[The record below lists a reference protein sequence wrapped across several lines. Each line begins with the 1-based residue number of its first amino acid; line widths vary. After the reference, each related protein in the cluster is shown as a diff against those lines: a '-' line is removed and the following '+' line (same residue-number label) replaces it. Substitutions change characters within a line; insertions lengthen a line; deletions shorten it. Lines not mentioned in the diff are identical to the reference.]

1 MADSPVSYQDVLSA
15 PNWANLI
22 SKRDMCCALF
32 DMLSCKGQ
40 SKAFVICNY
49 EIDFNMHVH
58 CTALPLM
65 KVESWKGKLLFRLH
79 NTVCTATWLIHCKA
93 LHSLQGWSTVVLL
106 GGIQYTGVQVCGRNT
121 IWWECSYVGGRTT
134 IWKAHFRSDV
144 GVGARSLR

>member
-1 MADSPVSYQDVLSA
+1 
-15 PNWANLI
+15 
-22 SKRDMCCALF
+22 
-32 DMLSCKGQ
+32 
-40 SKAFVICNY
+40 
-49 EIDFNMHVH
+49 MHVH

-134 IWKAHFRSDV
+134 IWWSAVMGGKRTLDLTWEWEHALCDDLTQ
-144 GVGARSLR
+144 ASLLFLTSWSSSLLLLSSSSLLLLSSSS